1 MKKSQKN
8 QKKKI
13 KIENNNKRRR
23 IENQHGY
30 EKIKRNLI
38 LRISN
43 IKIGWKREKNLIK
56 IYKYFLGVFKR
67 DIKVIVWILYSLH
80 NNWNYNF
87 SSHL

>member
-30 EKIKRNLI
+30 EKIKRNII

-43 IKIGWKREKNLIK
+43 LKIGWKREKKSNKNI
-56 IYKYFLGVFKR
+56 
-67 DIKVIVWILYSLH
+67 
-80 NNWNYNF
+80 
-87 SSHL
+87 

>member
-23 IENQHGY
+23 IENQHCY
-30 EKIKRNLI
+30 EKIKRNHI

-43 IKIGWKREKNLIK
+43 IKIG
-56 IYKYFLGVFKR
+56 
-67 DIKVIVWILYSLH
+67 
-80 NNWNYNF
+80 
-87 SSHL
+87 